1 MANKLTP
8 PPPTGIG
15 ILDRWLALLYRLLS
29 APGQL
34 LKEQI
39 GDFAHNHTADNDGGA
54 LTNDLHDG
62 YVEVATSATP
72 ATPAAGKM
80 RVFAEDAGGV
90 ARLRAVHSTGSNLA
104 FFRDAVVRVK
114 NTSGGTINKGEI
126 VYCTGATGNFPT
138 IAKAKANAASTMP
151 AIGMVLTTA
160 ANNGFTTV
168 QTAGEMTGLDTSAF
182 AEGASLFVSATTAG
196 ALTSIEPQHPFLSQE
211 IGFCTKSNAG
221 AGSAQLFC
229 TPAHEGDDFGSNRN
243 TYKIGDGTAGA
254 KVLGFV
260 NAFLGSLSWN
270 PTAARTLTLPDA
282 TGTLSTTTAAIDPVS
297 VGATTPGSGVF
308 TTLTSSGNTS
318 LGTLTGDLLA
328 DSNARRIRK
337 VSVLP
342 AGYVENN
349 PINFRFD
356 QDQLRFVNRWGTA
369 TITAAN
375 FNASEIEQLFSA
387 MSSFANLN
395 GKPDNCAIEITG
407 ISISGGSDNTK
418 IWPYIMMHSTGA
430 VTPTV
435 KMELLKSDA
444 PTTWVEAF
452 SGTVSTYK
460 VAEYTSTIS
469 SLIGVRWTFSGH
481 GSNNV
486 YVRHLGVIGRNM
498 DAYQW
503 SVKRGG
509 DTMYGPLNVKST
521 IATQSYTVATLP
533 TAGTAGRM
541 AYVTD
546 ATAPTYLGAL
556 TGGGAVVVPVFDNG
570 TAWISH

>member
-39 GDFAHNHTADNDGGA
+39 SDFAHNHTADNDGGA

-62 YVEVATSATP
+62 YVEIATSTAP
-72 ATPAAGKM
+72 STPAAGKM
-80 RVFAEDAGGV
+80 RIYAQDAAGV
-90 ARLRAVHSTGSNLA
+90 ARLRALHSTGSDLA

-138 IAKAKANAASTMP
+138 IAKAKANAAGTMP

-160 ANNGFTTV
+160 VNNAFTTV

-196 ALTSIEPQHPFLSQE
+196 AMTATEPQHPFLSQE

-221 AGSAQLFC
+221 AGSVQLFC

-270 PTAARTLTLPDA
+270 PTAERTLTLPDA
-282 TGTLSTTTAAIDPVS
+282 TGTLATTTAAIDPVS
-297 VGATTPGSGVF
+297 VGATTPGSGAF
-308 TTLTSSGNTS
+308 TSLSSSGNTTVAGKVFVGTTTSANNTLLQTNIHSVVTGDAS
-318 LGTLTGDLLA
+318 LGGAMLTAYCGTSSPASRGPVIGFQRSRGTTDQSLTVVASGDRLGNVFFSGA
-328 DSNARRIRK
+328 D
-337 VSVLP
+337 
-342 AGYVENN
+342 
-349 PINFRFD
+349 
-356 QDQLRFVNRWGTA
+356 GTA
-369 TITAAN
+369 FLGAASIQCFVDGTPGANDMPGRIVISTTADGA
-375 FNASEIEQLFSA
+375 ATPTERLRIDSA
-387 MSSFANLN
+387 GLT
-395 GKPDNCAIEITG
+395 KITG
-407 ISISGGSDNTK
+407 SLT
-418 IWPYIMMHSTGA
+418 
-430 VTPTV
+430 VT
-435 KMELLKSDA
+435 
-444 PTTWVEAF
+444 
-452 SGTVSTYK
+452 
-460 VAEYTSTIS
+460 
-469 SLIGVRWTFSGH
+469 
-481 GSNNV
+481 NNV
-486 YVRHLGVIGRNM
+486 TLG
-498 DAYQW
+498 DANTDAHVVNGTLQ
-503 SVKRGG
+503 
-509 DTMYGPLNVKST
+509 LQ
-521 IATQSYTVATLP
+521 AYTVATLP
-533 TAGTAGRM
+533 AAGTAGRT

-546 ATAPTYLGAL
+546 ATAPTYLGVL
-556 TGGGAVVVPVFDNG
+556 TGGGAVKAPVFDNG
-570 TAWISH
+570 TAWVSH